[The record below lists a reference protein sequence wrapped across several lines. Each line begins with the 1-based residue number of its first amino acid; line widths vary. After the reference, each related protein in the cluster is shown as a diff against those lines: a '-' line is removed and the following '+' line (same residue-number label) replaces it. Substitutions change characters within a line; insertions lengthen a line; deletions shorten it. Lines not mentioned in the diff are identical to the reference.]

1 MSKAIEGPSG
11 CVRLR
16 PESETDVIR
25 DEEVSMGKRSKTGV
39 LKRLREVKK
48 AERAALKREE
58 LRTRKEDEPP
68 RESGD
73 MIATED
79 DLAGYGFPVESEEEE
94 DSQVE

>member
-1 MSKAIEGPSG
+1 
-11 CVRLR
+11 
-16 PESETDVIR
+16 
-25 DEEVSMGKRSKTGV
+25 MGKRSKTGV

>member
-1 MSKAIEGPSG
+1 
-11 CVRLR
+11 
-16 PESETDVIR
+16 
-25 DEEVSMGKRSKTGV
+25 MGKRSKTGV

-48 AERAALKREE
+48 AEKAALKREE

-73 MIATED
+73 MIATQD

-94 DSQVE
+94 DAQVD